1 MGKIK
6 KFVTIAVSLFAFT
19 TTLSG
24 CEKIKQTSNQPHRPK
39 IIIGCDQY
47 PPFNY
52 LNEDGIPTGIDMD
65 LASEAFGRMGY
76 DVEIDYIEWE
86 KKKNLLESGQIDCI
100 WDCFTMKGRIED
112 YRWAG
117 PYMVS
122 NQVVAVNENS
132 DIYTLQDL
140 AGKNVAVQTTTK
152 PEEIFLHDEDERIP
166 QLGNL
171 ICLEHRELI
180 FTFLGKGYAD
190 AIAAHETSIIQNM
203 KDYDSKFRILEEPL
217 MTVGIGVAFAKNDT
231 RGLDEKLN
239 QTLEE
244 MRMDGTSE
252 KIIGKYLENPE
263 KYLEVDQLEEQ

>member
-1 MGKIK
+1 
-6 KFVTIAVSLFAFT
+6 
-19 TTLSG
+19 
-24 CEKIKQTSNQPHRPK
+24 
-39 IIIGCDQY
+39 
-47 PPFNY
+47 
-52 LNEDGIPTGIDMD
+52 
-65 LASEAFGRMGY
+65 
-76 DVEIDYIEWE
+76 
-86 KKKNLLESGQIDCI
+86 
-100 WDCFTMKGRIED
+100 MKGRIED

-152 PEEIFLHDEDERIP
+152 PEEIFLKREDERIP
-166 QLGNL
+166 KLGNL

-180 FTFLGKGYAD
+180 FTFLGKGYVD

-203 KDYDSKFRILEEPL
+203 KDFDSKFRILKEPL

-231 RGLDEKLN
+231 RGLAEELY
-239 QTLEE
+239 QVLEE
-244 MRMDGTSE
+244 MRNDGTSE

-263 KYLEVDQLEEQ
+263 KYLEVDQLEE

>member
-1 MGKIK
+1 MGKIRRI
-6 KFVTIAVSLFAFT
+6 VTVTLSLFAVI

-24 CEKIKQTSNQPHRPK
+24 CKRTKQTSEKNDRPVIK
-39 IIIGCDQY
+39 IGCDQF

-52 LNEDGIPTGIDMD
+52 LNEDGVPVGIDMD
-65 LASEAFGRMGY
+65 LASEAFDRMGY
-76 DVEIDYIEWE
+76 DVEINYIEWE
-86 KKKNLLESGQIDCI
+86 KKKDLVESGQIDCI
-100 WDCFTMKGRIED
+100 WDCFSMKGRQDD
-112 YRWAG
+112 YQWAG

-122 NQVVAVNENS
+122 NQVVAVNESS

-152 PEEIFLHDEDERIP
+152 PEEIFLKREDERIP
-166 QLGNL
+166 KLGNL

-180 FTFLGKGYAD
+180 FTFLGKGYVD

-203 KDYDSKFRILEEPL
+203 KDFDSKFRILKEPL

-231 RGLDEKLN
+231 RGLAEELY
-239 QTLEE
+239 QVLEE
-244 MRMDGTSE
+244 MRNDGTSE

-263 KYLEVDQLEEQ
+263 KYLEVDQLEE

>member
-6 KFVTIAVSLFAFT
+6 KFVTIAVSLFAFS

-24 CEKIKQTSNQPHRPK
+24 CEKIKQTSNQPHRSK

-86 KKKNLLESGQIDCI
+86 KKKDLLESGQIDCI
-100 WDCFTMKGRIED
+100 WDCFTMKGRQDD
-112 YRWAG
+112 YQWAG

-122 NQVVAVNENS
+122 NQVVAVNESS